1 MGIRFTSENEVDLC
15 TGGADDVYL
24 NKRRIATE
32 RWLKM
37 QYLKYKYLYRPLEI
51 LSDFIDDTTIF
62 FRRYFGKNP
71 SQNNA
76 DDSRLT
82 KRLKN

>member
-1 MGIRFTSENEVDLC
+1 
-15 TGGADDVYL
+15 
-24 NKRRIATE
+24 
-32 RWLKM
+32 M